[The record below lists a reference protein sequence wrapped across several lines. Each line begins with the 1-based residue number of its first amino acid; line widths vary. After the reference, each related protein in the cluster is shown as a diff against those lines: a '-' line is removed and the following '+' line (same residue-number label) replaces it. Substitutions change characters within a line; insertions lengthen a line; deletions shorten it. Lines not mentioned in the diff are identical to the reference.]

1 MASDI
6 ALRSQTGKT
15 ENIFSIIMIIYKL
28 KVNVAK

>member
-6 ALRSQTGKT
+6 AHRSQTGKT

>member
-6 ALRSQTGKT
+6 AHRSQTGKT
-15 ENIFSIIMIIYKL
+15 ENIFSIIITYKL